1 MPDLQIIADLI
12 TSNRLS
18 EAMSRLNSLLREHP
32 ENDEAL
38 FMRGKISWRMGDRIA
53 AMNDYAA
60 AAAVNPDSPAT
71 AALQNARDV
80 NDFFNPDIFNP

>member
-1 MPDLQIIADLI
+1 
-12 TSNRLS
+12 
-18 EAMSRLNSLLREHP
+18 
-32 ENDEAL
+32 
-38 FMRGKISWRMGDRIA
+38 MGDRIA